1 MGFALSTEQNQTKN
15 GALLSTNVDQ
25 EVSRRRK
32 NMKKMML
39 QLFVIGAM
47 IATYAL
53 PLLAH
58 GGGGP

>member
-1 MGFALSTEQNQTKN
+1 
-15 GALLSTNVDQ
+15 
-25 EVSRRRK
+25 
-32 NMKKMML
+32 MKKFMV

-53 PLLAH
+53 PVLAH